1 MTAQTPKRFVVTV
14 VEVLVHSNTVTATDE
29 RDANELVRE
38 MWDETGPAG
47 FHTHP
52 WFHGTQHYRRG
63 NFMTGIIRYRRVRL
77 KTFDVSYY
85 LKQGFTISVRAS
97 SAARAERMVRKM
109 LDEGQGQLEGS
120 SRIHY
125 DDGIVGVD
133 EVLS

>member
-1 MTAQTPKRFVVTV
+1 
-14 VEVLVHSNTVTATDE
+14 
-29 RDANELVRE
+29 
-38 MWDETGPAG
+38 
-47 FHTHP
+47 
-52 WFHGTQHYRRG
+52 
-63 NFMTGIIRYRRVRL
+63 MTGIIRYRRVRL